1 MKKNFYILQI
11 EENEE
16 LAKQIDEMI
25 EEKYDFVTK
34 NKTVKSG
41 EEAIEEIQKEMP
53 DFIILNQKLV
63 GITGLEMLRQCQE
76 LKIKLPTI
84 VVIIDE
90 SISKKVELELYD
102 LGVKYICKRPLNDI
116 QIRYVLHY
124 IETNYK
130 RSIKI
135 EKDDMVRLTNKH
147 TEPLLKNL
155 SKERTPYQVRLIGF
169 MLIHLIENDL
179 EYSAENKKEIYEFFK
194 QKDNLE
200 DNIINEIKESIEGII
215 EENYVGNEPIKKL
228 NYDINK
234 DDIQKELFDKLK
246 ENVLNDIIAESN

>member
-90 SISKKVELELYD
+90 SISKK
-102 LGVKYICKRPLNDI
+102 
-116 QIRYVLHY
+116 
-124 IETNYK
+124 
-130 RSIKI
+130 
-135 EKDDMVRLTNKH
+135 
-147 TEPLLKNL
+147 
-155 SKERTPYQVRLIGF
+155 
-169 MLIHLIENDL
+169 
-179 EYSAENKKEIYEFFK
+179 
-194 QKDNLE
+194 
-200 DNIINEIKESIEGII
+200 
-215 EENYVGNEPIKKL
+215 
-228 NYDINK
+228 
-234 DDIQKELFDKLK
+234 
-246 ENVLNDIIAESN
+246 

>member
-102 LGVKYICKRPLNDI
+102 LGVKYICKRPLNVI

-234 DDIQKELFDKLK
+234 DDIQKEFFDKLK

>member
-90 SISKKVELELYD
+90 SISKK
-102 LGVKYICKRPLNDI
+102 
-116 QIRYVLHY
+116 
-124 IETNYK
+124 
-130 RSIKI
+130 S
-135 EKDDMVRLTNKH
+135 
-147 TEPLLKNL
+147 
-155 SKERTPYQVRLIGF
+155 
-169 MLIHLIENDL
+169 
-179 EYSAENKKEIYEFFK
+179 
-194 QKDNLE
+194 
-200 DNIINEIKESIEGII
+200 
-215 EENYVGNEPIKKL
+215 
-228 NYDINK
+228 
-234 DDIQKELFDKLK
+234 
-246 ENVLNDIIAESN
+246 

>member
-25 EEKYDFVTK
+25 NEKYDFVTK
-34 NKTVKSG
+34 SKTVKSG
-41 EEAIEEIQKEMP
+41 EEAIEEIQKEVP
-53 DFIILNQKLV
+53 DFIFLNQKLS
-63 GITGLEMLRQCQE
+63 GMTGLEMLEKCKD
-76 LKIKLPTI
+76 LKIKLPTV

-116 QIRYVLHY
+116 QIKYVLHY
-124 IETNYK
+124 VETNYK

-135 EKDDMVRLTNKH
+135 EKDDMARLTYKH
-147 TEPLLKNL
+147 TDPLLKNL

-169 MLIHLIENDL
+169 MLIYLIENDL
-179 EYSAENKKEIYEFFK
+179 EYGVENKDEIYEIFK

-200 DNIINEIKESIEGII
+200 DSIINEIKETIEGII
-215 EENYVGNEPIKKL
+215 EENYVRNEPIKKL

-234 DDIQKELFDKLK
+234 DDIQKEFFNKLK